1 MTATGTPAE
10 APAGAP
16 VRRPVLQVVLRAPRP
31 VRVLVFGVFV
41 SRLGSFFATFATLFL
56 TDRGFTPRTVA
67 PVLVGVGLAGMLG
80 SLGGGWMADRV
91 GHRPTLVLSMGAS
104 SVAVAMLVVADRP
117 ATLVA
122 AVCLVAFWTS
132 AYPPAAA
139 ALLVDNSDPVDRVP
153 IFAFFRLALNV
164 GAALGPL
171 LAGVLASRSYT
182 LLFAVEAV
190 AYAACALIIL
200 RGLPAGRGA
209 VAVAV
214 AGAAGDTGGDT
225 GGGTADTVAG
235 DTPGGTADEA
245 GGGAPAGASHTRVW
259 VLCGLLFGVAAL
271 YAQFQSTLPL
281 QLVSHGFTVTFY
293 GALLAL
299 NGFLVITAE
308 LPISGVT
315 RRWPWALPLAGGVAV
330 MATGLVLAASGT
342 AASLVIVAFT
352 LFTVGEMIFAPVS
365 NAAVAELSP
374 AGTAARYQGLLAT
387 AQTLGFS
394 LGPALGVA
402 VYAVSSAGLWVGV
415 AVTAGA
421 LCTGFLVI
429 WRLWR

>member
-1 MTATGTPAE
+1 MHA
-10 APAGAP
+10 APA
-16 VRRPVLQVVLRAPRP
+16 
-31 VRVLVFGVFV
+31 
-41 SRLGSFFATFATLFL
+41 
-56 TDRGFTPRTVA
+56 
-67 PVLVGVGLAGMLG
+67 
-80 SLGGGWMADRV
+80 AD
-91 GHRPTLVLSMGAS
+91 
-104 SVAVAMLVVADRP
+104 
-117 ATLVA
+117 
-122 AVCLVAFWTS
+122 
-132 AYPPAAA
+132 
-139 ALLVDNSDPVDRVP
+139 
-153 IFAFFRLALNV
+153 
-164 GAALGPL
+164 
-171 LAGVLASRSYT
+171 
-182 LLFAVEAV
+182 
-190 AYAACALIIL
+190 
-200 RGLPAGRGA
+200 
-209 VAVAV
+209 
-214 AGAAGDTGGDT
+214 
-225 GGGTADTVAG
+225 
-235 DTPGGTADEA
+235 TADEA

-415 AVTAGA
+415 AVAAGA
-421 LCTGFLVI
+421 LCIGFLVI